1 MLDGKLDDLK
11 LDDPTFLCVRI
22 RISNTS
28 REQASTARLLLAAD
42 TAKGREVLRFEEDR
56 VLAAT
61 PDGPRFRCLFRTG
74 ERGRVVPGPDGLLWS
89 LDLAPGAAHDVH
101 VWVPSV
107 TLDKEDEIAALRKR
121 DFAAD
126 WRRVRA
132 YWEALTARGARLD
145 TPEPWASDFHKAHL
159 RHLLVN
165 CFKELDSDRL
175 HAHVGT
181 FSYGVY
187 PDESAMMISDLDR
200 RGYHREAER
209 CLESFL
215 HYQGTVKMPGN
226 FRSAEGL
233 FYGSGGHDTGG
244 YNKSHGWVMWLM
256 AEHWRFT
263 RDRAWMERSAPKL
276 VASCEWVIRERR
288 APITTA
294 ADGSRPIVLDRLG
307 HTSQSVPMAAAPD
320 GSRPIQYGFLP
331 SGSLEDVTDYWY
343 WLVTSVCTV
352 WGFESLADALA
363 DFGHPEAKWL
373 QAEAAA
379 FRRNVM
385 QALEEARIRSPVV
398 RLRDGTFVPHY
409 PSHLHERGRSHGWL
423 RETLEGA
430 IHLPITGL
438 LAPDARPTRWIVQDF
453 EDNLYISDQY
463 GYAIPAFDRFWFSRG
478 GFSMQAN
485 LLGGPVV
492 YLERDEIK
500 HYLRAVFNG
509 FASAFYPEVR
519 LCNEHS
525 LPELGYP
532 AGDHFKSSDEA
543 QVTRWLRL
551 MFVHERGND
560 LILGQAIP
568 REWLADGRNVGIE
581 RAPSYFGPLSLRINS
596 HAAQGGILATITPP
610 QRNPPATLYVRL
622 RHPEAKPMLSVTV
635 NGAAWDRFDLQS
647 G

>member
-1 MLDGKLDDLK
+1 
-11 LDDPTFLCVRI
+11 
-22 RISNTS
+22 
-28 REQASTARLLLAAD
+28 
-42 TAKGREVLRFEEDR
+42 
-56 VLAAT
+56 
-61 PDGPRFRCLFRTG
+61 
-74 ERGRVVPGPDGLLWS
+74 
-89 LDLAPGAAHDVH
+89 
-101 VWVPSV
+101 
-107 TLDKEDEIAALRKR
+107 
-121 DFAAD
+121 
-126 WRRVRA
+126 
-132 YWEALTARGARLD
+132 
-145 TPEPWASDFHKAHL
+145 
-159 RHLLVN
+159 
-165 CFKELDSDRL
+165 
-175 HAHVGT
+175 
-181 FSYGVY
+181 
-187 PDESAMMISDLDR
+187 
-200 RGYHREAER
+200 
-209 CLESFL
+209 
-215 HYQGTVKMPGN
+215 MPGN
-226 FRSAEGL
+226 FRSTEGL

-263 RDRAWMERSAPKL
+263 RDRAWMERAAPRL
-276 VASCEWVIRERR
+276 VASCEWVVRERQ
-288 APITTA
+288 ATMTTP
-294 ADGSRPIVLDRLG
+294 ADNSRSIE
-307 HTSQSVPMAAAPD
+307 
-320 GSRPIQYGFLP
+320 YGFLP

-363 DFGHPEAKWL
+363 EFGHPEAKRL

-379 FRRNVM
+379 FRQDVLR
-385 QALEEARIRSPVV
+385 ALEEARIRSPVV
-398 RLRDGTFVPHY
+398 RLRDGTYVPHY

-438 LAPDARPTRWIVQDF
+438 LAPDARPTLWIVEDF

-485 LLGGPVV
+485 LLSGPVV

-519 LCNEHS
+519 MCNEHS

-551 MFVHERGND
+551 MLVHERGND

-568 REWLADGRNVGIE
+568 RDWLADGCRVGLE

-596 HAAQGGILATITPP
+596 RAAQQEIEAVVTPP
-610 QRNPPATLYVRL
+610 RRNPPATLYVRL
-622 RHPEAKPMLSVTV
+622 RHPEAKPMQSVTV
-635 NGAAWDRFDLQS
+635 NGAAWDRFDARQEWVILPGKLEGIQEIVVKY
-647 G
+647 